1 MFPLTSLD
9 EQLGLLWLQG
19 LRALW
24 HEPLAQAVAW
34 SVVTIVLYFMA
45 KRVHQRWPRW
55 WLMPLAVAPALLMI
69 AALALNVSYHD
80 YIRGTHWLVALLG
93 PATVAFAVPIYEQRA
108 VIRRRWP
115 LLLVGMIAGSLTAV
129 LTSWG
134 LAYALG
140 IDGALR
146 LSLLPRSMSTPF
158 AMEVSGEIG
167 GIPDLTAVFVVLTG
181 IMGAALGDIVLARL
195 PLRSKIATGASFG
208 VGAHGA
214 GTARAHQIGREE
226 GAISGLVMVLV
237 GLMNVMVAPLI
248 MQFVH

>member
-1 MFPLTSLD
+1 MTLA
-9 EQLGLLWLQG
+9 
-19 LRALW
+19 ALW
-24 HEPLAQAVAW
+24 REPLIQAAVW
-34 SVVTIVLYFMA
+34 SLATILLYLLA
-45 KRVHQRWPRW
+45 KRVHRRWPRW

-69 AALALNVSYHD
+69 AALALNVSYRD

-108 VIRRRWP
+108 LIRRRWP
-115 LLLVGMIAGSLTAV
+115 LLLAGMVAGSLTAV
-129 LTSWG
+129 ATSWA
-134 LAYALG
+134 LAYVLG
-140 IDGALR
+140 IDGELR

-181 IMGAALGDIVLARL
+181 IIGAAVGDVVLARL
-195 PLRSKIATGASFG
+195 PLRSTLAKGALFG

-226 GAISGLVMVLV
+226 GAIAGLVMVLV
-237 GLMNVMVAPLI
+237 GLMNVALAPLI
-248 MQFVH
+248 IQFMR

>member
-1 MFPLTSLD
+1 MTLA
-9 EQLGLLWLQG
+9 
-19 LRALW
+19 ALW
-24 HEPLAQAVAW
+24 REPLVQAAVW
-34 SVVTIVLYFMA
+34 SLATILLYLLA
-45 KRVHQRWPRW
+45 KRVHRRWPRW

-69 AALALNVSYHD
+69 AALALNVSYRD

-108 VIRRRWP
+108 LIRRRWP
-115 LLLVGMIAGSLTAV
+115 LLLAGMVAGSLTAV
-129 LTSWG
+129 ATSWA
-134 LAYALG
+134 LAYVLG
-140 IDGALR
+140 IDGELR

-181 IMGAALGDIVLARL
+181 IIGAAVGDIVLARL
-195 PLRSKIATGASFG
+195 PLRSMLGKGALFG

-226 GAISGLVMVLV
+226 GAIAGLVMVLV
-237 GLMNVMVAPLI
+237 GLMNVALAPLI
-248 MQFVH
+248 IQFMK